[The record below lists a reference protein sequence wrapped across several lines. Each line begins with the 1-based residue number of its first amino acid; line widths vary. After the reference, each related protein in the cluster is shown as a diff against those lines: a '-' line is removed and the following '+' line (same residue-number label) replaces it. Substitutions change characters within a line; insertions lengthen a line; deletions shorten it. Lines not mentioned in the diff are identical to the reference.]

1 MSDGTK
7 IEWTD
12 ATWNPIT
19 GCSVVSPGCTNCYA
33 MKLAGTRLQHH
44 PSRAGLTRETKAGP
58 VWNGTVRFNEE
69 WLTQPLT
76 WKRPRMVFVCA
87 HGDLFHEDVPDAWID
102 QVFAVM
108 ALSPHHTFQVLTKRA
123 ERMRKYVS
131 EVHDTWTKRG
141 PPEPGADRIH
151 NAALAISCEDWLPE
165 TPSRWPLPNIW
176 LGVSAEDQIRADERV
191 SHLLMTPAAIRFVS
205 AEPLLGPIDFT
216 SLAVGEGEMNALKP
230 TAWLDEI
237 DQWQSTS
244 EEWEDEFL
252 DWYGLSQMPTGGN
265 MHAAL
270 DWIIVGGE
278 NGPRMMQAEWA
289 QQIRDQCAAAG
300 TAFFFKQWGSHIP
313 AGQTMANGKVW
324 SPGCGTRLR
333 ATKGITGRLLDGVE
347 HNAMPHHTL

>member
-12 ATWNPIT
+12 ATWNPVT

-44 PSRAGLTRETKAGP
+44 PSRAGLTRDTKAGP

-69 WLTQPLT
+69 WLTQPLA

-102 QVFAVM
+102 RVFAVM
-108 ALSPHHTFQVLTKRA
+108 ALAPQHTFQVLTKRA
-123 ERMRKYVS
+123 GRMRAYLS
-131 EVHDTWTKRG
+131 RHRWHLWAAAGRAIDAHRWENL
-141 PPEPGADRIH
+141 PPIMGGD
-151 NAALAISCEDWLPE
+151 C
-165 TPSRWPLPNIW
+165 TPLPNVW
-176 LGVSAEDQIRADERV
+176 LGISAEDQARADERV
-191 SHLLMTPAAIRFVS
+191 PDLLSTPAAVRFVS
-205 AEPLLGPIDFT
+205 AEPLLEPISFETICARDGSAHD
-216 SLAVGEGEMNALKP
+216 SLRGW
-230 TAWLDEI
+230 AWGAD
-237 DQWQSTS
+237 
-244 EEWEDEFL
+244 
-252 DWYGLSQMPTGGN
+252 
-265 MHAAL
+265 HAAKL

-278 NGPRMMQAEWA
+278 NGPRDMRAEWA
-289 QQIRDQCAAAG
+289 QSIRDQCSAAG

-324 SPGCGTRLR
+324 APGCGTRLH

-347 HNAMPHHTL
+347 HNGMPRAA